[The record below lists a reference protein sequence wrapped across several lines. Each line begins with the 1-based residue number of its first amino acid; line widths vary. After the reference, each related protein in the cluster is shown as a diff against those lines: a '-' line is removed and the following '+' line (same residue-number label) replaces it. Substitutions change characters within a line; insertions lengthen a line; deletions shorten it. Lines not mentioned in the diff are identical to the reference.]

1 MADFKCATLTDFMEV
16 WFWVVGLFVCLFFQS
31 NVFFLPRILSQRIF
45 CTTQN
50 CRPAKSPFRCAPDDV
65 CESSCL
71 GCCDFVVLQG
81 LLSIAELGKKEGD
94 LGASVSLP
102 TSRN

>member
-1 MADFKCATLTDFMEV
+1 MLPKTTSL
-16 WFWVVGLFVCLFFQS
+16 QS
-31 NVFFLPRILSQRIF
+31 PKL
-45 CTTQN
+45 
-50 CRPAKSPFRCAPDDV
+50 PFRGAPDDA
-65 CESSCL
+65 CENSCL

-81 LLSIAELGKKEGD
+81 LLSIAEPGKKEGD